1 MMRQAR
7 LKTGFTLV
15 EMLVAIA
22 LLGILGV
29 ISWRGLD
36 YVSGQRERID
46 RDTEELSRILR
57 VLSQL
62 ERDIAQRAADSMLP
76 PVSTPTQLPPS
87 ILVHAGGDGSAAL
100 EIVRIAPRAGG
111 PARAQRVVYRVTE
124 ATLTRSTSPAGT
136 ALPIAQVG
144 DAVELL
150 PGARRIAVRVFSG
163 GFWSEAVGTATGVQP
178 PAPATG
184 LEVAIEA
191 SDGARYVRVFA
202 L

>member
-1 MMRQAR
+1 MCKTR
-7 LKTGFTLV
+7 LISGFTLV

-22 LLGILGV
+22 LLGLVGV

-36 YVSGQRERID
+36 YISGQRERID

-62 ERDIAQRAADSMLP
+62 ERDIAQRAADTMLP
-76 PVSTPTQLPPS
+76 PQSTPGLLPPS
-87 ILVHAGGDGSAAL
+87 IAVHAAADGAVAL

-111 PARAQRVVYRVTE
+111 PARVQRIVYRIVD

-136 ALPIAQVG
+136 GLPVAPAD

-150 PGARRIAVRVFSG
+150 PGARGLAVRTYSG
-163 GFWSEAVGTATGVQP
+163 GFWSEAGSRERGVQP
-178 PAPATG
+178 PARATA
-184 LEVAIEA
+184 LEVAVEA
-191 SDGARYVRVFA
+191 RDGARYVRVFM

>member
-1 MMRQAR
+1 MREKR
-7 LKTGFTLV
+7 LTSGFTLV

-22 LLGILGV
+22 LLGLLGV

-36 YVSGQRERID
+36 YVSAQRERID
-46 RDTEELSRILR
+46 RDTEELARILR

-76 PVSTPTQLPPS
+76 PPSAPAQLPRS
-87 ILVHAGGDGSAAL
+87 IVVYVGGDGSVAL

-111 PARAQRVVYRVTE
+111 PARAQRILYRITDS
-124 ATLTRSTSPAGT
+124 ALTRSASPAGT
-136 ALPIAQVG
+136 ALPVAQAA
-144 DAVELL
+144 DPVELL
-150 PGARRIAVRVFSG
+150 PGARRLAVRAFSG
-163 GFWSEAVGTATGVQP
+163 GFWSEAGGGATGMQP
-178 PAPATG
+178 PAPVTG

-191 SDGARYVRVFA
+191 ADGARYVRVFA